1 MSAPYV
7 WLDSTSWELDFFG
20 LPHRIPWPADIDPLK
35 ANEEPFDHVEL
46 VRAIEMLGPDAG
58 DPWTAF
64 RLASVNFD
72 ELAEC
77 LEDFEFPRAAELL
90 DEVDRLHP
98 GTSFVAFHR
107 GVVARQDGR
116 FEEAVA
122 HYQEA
127 AKKTPNIGVIWL
139 HLGTLLAQEGRRDD
153 AIAALNNAVRHN
165 PQDNNALEALASL
178 RAAVKL
184 LRDPKDPK
192 SAMYVSVPQFLQMST
207 QQLQQLR
214 DNANGLV
221 EFAEFQ
227 IRNGFSPD
235 LGVKALERARELR
248 PDDPATSAALSNAYR
263 ATNQHEKAKAIA
275 VELTEKHPEA
285 PQAWLNLAQILNGAG
300 DKDGERTALGRMLE
314 IDPNAQPALAIL
326 NDLNSGATPE
336 KEEKLAA
343 FAEEKHVPVPL
354 LLASSSARD
363 RNDIDAAVNYAARA
377 FEFAP
382 EREDVLIHYA
392 AMLGDAKDANRL
404 FSHIEPAVQ
413 SGKFS
418 KRLDWNF
425 AQALRGLGRTQ
436 EAINVLANAA
446 SGEDAP
452 QDFQNAVNTTIDF
465 WVGRLAQSEVPL
477 QVSRAGTIARPVV
490 ISLDGEDGAV
500 VLQSGKPL
508 PAEGRFPWRVRL
520 NGEGETRITL
530 QQGQSGSQNEPSLLG
545 SFAVRVPPLT
555 GGAHTIQCF
564 IGAGNEGR
572 LLFKAVQGNKELP
585 VRWIAPTLI

>member
-20 LPHRIPWPADIDPLK
+20 LPHRIPWPADVDPLK
-35 ANEEPFDHVEL
+35 ASEEPFDHVEL

-58 DPWTAF
+58 DPWTSF

-72 ELAEC
+72 DLAEC

-90 DEVDRLHP
+90 EEVERLHP

-107 GVVARQDGR
+107 GVIARQDGR
-116 FEEAVA
+116 FEEAIK
-122 HYQEA
+122 HYEEA
-127 AKKTPNIGVIWL
+127 ARKTPGIGVIWL
-139 HLGTLLAQEGRRDD
+139 HLGTLFAQEGRRDE
-153 AIAALNNAVRHN
+153 AIAALNNAVRLN
-165 PQDNNALEALASL
+165 QQDTNALEALASL

-184 LRDPKDPK
+184 LRDQNDPS
-192 SAMYVSVPQFLQMST
+192 SAMYVSVPQFIQMST

-214 DNANGLV
+214 DNPAGLV
-221 EFAEFQ
+221 DFAEFQ
-227 IRNGFSPD
+227 LRNNFSPD

-263 ATNQHEKAKAIA
+263 ATNQHDKAKAVA
-275 VELTEKHPEA
+275 VELTEKHPDA

-300 DKDGERTALGRMLE
+300 DKAGERAALEKMLE
-314 IDPNAQPALAIL
+314 IDPNAQPALAL
-326 NDLNSGATPE
+326 LHDLNSGASPE

-343 FAEEKHVPVPL
+343 FGEEKKVPVPL

-363 RNDIDAAVNYAARA
+363 RNDIDVALKYAARA
-377 FEFAP
+377 YELAP
-382 EREDVLIHYA
+382 EREDVLVHYA
-392 AMLGDAKDANRL
+392 AMLGDAKDSNRL

-413 SGKFS
+413 SGKYS

-436 EAINVLANAA
+436 EAINALSHAA
-446 SGEDAP
+446 SGENVP

-465 WVGRLAQSEVPL
+465 WVGRLAQCEVPL
-477 QVSRAGTIARPVV
+477 LVSRAGTIARPVV
-490 ISLDGEDGAV
+490 ISLEGEDGAV
-500 VLQSGKPL
+500 VLQAGKPL

-530 QQGQSGSQNEPSLLG
+530 QQGQSGSQNEPALLG
-545 SFAVRVPPLT
+545 SFAVKVPPVT
-555 GGAHTIQCF
+555 GGAHTIQCLV
-564 IGAGNEGR
+564 GAGNEGR
-572 LLFKAVQGNKELP
+572 LMFKAVQGNRELP
-585 VRWIAPTLI
+585 VRWIAPVLV

>member
-7 WLDSTSWELDFFG
+7 WLDSNSWELDFFG
-20 LPHRIPWPADIDPLK
+20 LPHRIPWPADIDPSK

-58 DPWTAF
+58 DPWTSF

-72 ELAEC
+72 DLAEC
-77 LEDFEFPRAAELL
+77 LEDFEFPRASELL
-90 DEVDRLHP
+90 EEVDRLHP

-116 FEEAVA
+116 FEEAIK
-122 HYQEA
+122 HYEEA
-127 AKKTPNIGVIWL
+127 SRKTPNIGVIWL

-153 AIAALNNAVRHN
+153 AIAALKNAAGLN
-165 PQDNNALEALASL
+165 PQDTNALEALASL

-192 SAMYVSVPQFLQMST
+192 SAIYVPVPQFLQMSG
-207 QQLQQLR
+207 QQLQQLQN
-214 DNANGLV
+214 NAQGLV

-227 IRNGFSPD
+227 LRNNFGPD
-235 LGVKALERARELR
+235 LAVKALERACELR
-248 PDDPATSAALSNAYR
+248 PEDPATSAALANAYR
-263 ATNQHEKAKAIA
+263 ATNQHDKAKAIA
-275 VELTEKHPEA
+275 VDLTEKHPQA

-300 DKDGERTALGRMLE
+300 DKDGEREALEKMLE
-314 IDPNAQPALAIL
+314 VDPNAQPALAIL
-326 NDLNSGATPE
+326 HDLNSGSSPE
-336 KEEKLAA
+336 KEEKLAT
-343 FAEEKHVPVPL
+343 FGEEKKAPVPL

-363 RNDIDAAVNYAARA
+363 RDDIDAAVKHAARA
-377 FEFAP
+377 FEIAP
-382 EREDVLIHYA
+382 EREDVLVHYA
-392 AMLGDAKDANRL
+392 AMLGDAKDVKRL
-404 FSHIEPAVQ
+404 FSDIEPAVQ
-413 SGKFS
+413 SGKYS
-418 KRLDWNF
+418 KRLDWNY

-436 EAINVLANAA
+436 EAITVLANAA
-446 SGEDAP
+446 SSENAP

-490 ISLDGEDGAV
+490 IALEGEDGAV

-508 PAEGRFPWRVRL
+508 PIEGRFPWRVRL

-545 SFAVRVPPLT
+545 SFAVKVPPLT

-585 VRWIAPTLI
+585 VRWIAPVEV

>member
-1 MSAPYV
+1 
-7 WLDSTSWELDFFG
+7 
-20 LPHRIPWPADIDPLK
+20 
-35 ANEEPFDHVEL
+35 
-46 VRAIEMLGPDAG
+46 
-58 DPWTAF
+58 
-64 RLASVNFD
+64 
-72 ELAEC
+72 
-77 LEDFEFPRAAELL
+77 
-90 DEVDRLHP
+90 
-98 GTSFVAFHR
+98 
-107 GVVARQDGR
+107 
-116 FEEAVA
+116 
-122 HYQEA
+122 
-127 AKKTPNIGVIWL
+127 
-139 HLGTLLAQEGRRDD
+139 
-153 AIAALNNAVRHN
+153 
-165 PQDNNALEALASL
+165 
-178 RAAVKL
+178 
-184 LRDPKDPK
+184 
-192 SAMYVSVPQFLQMST
+192 
-207 QQLQQLR
+207 
-214 DNANGLV
+214 
-221 EFAEFQ
+221 
-227 IRNGFSPD
+227 
-235 LGVKALERARELR
+235 
-248 PDDPATSAALSNAYR
+248 
-263 ATNQHEKAKAIA
+263 
-275 VELTEKHPEA
+275 
-285 PQAWLNLAQILNGAG
+285 
-300 DKDGERTALGRMLE
+300 
-314 IDPNAQPALAIL
+314 
-326 NDLNSGATPE
+326 
-336 KEEKLAA
+336 
-343 FAEEKHVPVPL
+343 
-354 LLASSSARD
+354 
-363 RNDIDAAVNYAARA
+363 
-377 FEFAP
+377 
-382 EREDVLIHYA
+382 
-392 AMLGDAKDANRL
+392 MLGDAKDANRL